1 MNPRTL
7 ITLAGSACVL
17 ALASPLSASAQNYPA
32 SPEAQASGAA
42 PSPAYVWMGGQWNSE
57 GGQWKWVA
65 AHWELPPARNAVWVA
80 GHWAP
85 ADGKWTWV
93 NGAWNVGDAP
103 QSQSAPP
110 QPPGEPAPS
119 QMQAGAQGVP
129 MPSTPA
135 PYIDGQYGP
144 GGVSRVIDQPPV
156 TTDYGPVEYDAPA
169 YYPSYYPGGYWAGD
183 PWFWGAFPIGYLGFG
198 WGHGYYGRGG
208 YHGGWG
214 HGGWGH
220 GGHGYAGHA
229 GYGGHAGG
237 HTH

>member
-1 MNPRTL
+1 M
-7 ITLAGSACVL
+7 
-17 ALASPLSASAQNYPA
+17 
-32 SPEAQASGAA
+32 
-42 PSPAYVWMGGQWNSE
+42 
-57 GGQWKWVA
+57 
-65 AHWELPPARNAVWVA
+65 
-80 GHWAP
+80 
-85 ADGKWTWV
+85 

-110 QPPGEPAPS
+110 QPPGEQATS

-183 PWFWGAFPIGYLGFG
+183 PWFWGAFPVGYLGFG
-198 WGHGYYGRGG
+198 WGHGHYGRGG
-208 YHGGWG
+208 YHDGYR
-214 HGGWGH
+214 GGWGH
-220 GGHGYAGHA
+220 GGHGFAGHA

-237 HTH
+237 RTH